1 MQPKNLLPITN
12 TKQKADGQIESH
24 RKLTERVHAAGGK
37 IAAQIYHA
45 GRETSS
51 AVTGVQP
58 VAPSAVREPSMPET
72 PRELTIPEIHT
83 LVEQFGDC
91 AKRAKAAGFDAVEVH
106 GAHGYLAGAFASPL
120 SNKRSD
126 EYGGTIRNRARFGME
141 IIRNIKEKCGKD
153 YPVLY
158 RISSVEYVPGG
169 LDIEESKVIARLME
183 EAGADC
189 IHCSQGVYA
198 STHTIIPPS
207 VFPRAGYVEHA
218 AEMKKAVQ
226 IPVIAVGRIND
237 VEIAESVLQSK
248 KADLVTMARASL
260 ADPELPNKVLKGRG
274 DEVIRCIG
282 CLQGCIGENGKGNG
296 IRCLV
301 NPLTGMED
309 EYDLTPADKAKQVL
323 VIGGG
328 IAGCE
333 AAISAALKG
342 HKVTLIEKNDRLGGQ
357 WIPASVPIGKS
368 EFTSFL
374 CWQKSMLE
382 KMHVQILL
390 NTAADAELIKL
401 YEPDTVI
408 IATGSRPF
416 IPPIQG
422 ADQHFVVATHDVLLG
437 KTEPGNRVV
446 VIGGGLVGAETA
458 DMLGQQCE
466 QVTIIEMLPQ
476 IMKDGEAAPTKYM
489 KERFF
494 QNGVQIHTSTK
505 LLEIG
510 DHTVTAENLIYS
522 AYLPGSAG
530 STDHRCDRSI
540 DPVAVQW
547 SCRRIQSS
555 VSDGASDRRCS
566 CRRGVAGDRNLW
578 HSLGDGS
585 DCNCQFCAERTGH
598 TADFYSDCCNFTDG
612 SCIWSIFKSK
622 RQAAENRCTVRRNH
636 RNFRNY
642 RTGNLWDHT
651 AEKETVYLWLYLGC
665 NRKCNRCDTGSNTV
679 CVCRT
684 SGTDLRGKFHI
695 CGKSGFISSLCHR
708 SSSDDYRNNRK
719 YPAVWVRTKAKGKR
733 RAFYFGTNC
742 FQSADRRTQ
751 ISKRRQ

>member
-1 MQPKNLLPITN
+1 MLITN

-189 IHCSQGVYA
+189 IQCSQGVYA

-309 EYDLTPADKAKQVL
+309 EYDLTPAEKAKQVL

-390 NTAADAELIKL
+390 NTTADAELIKL

-422 ADQHFVVATHDVLLG
+422 ADQDFVVAAHDVLLG

-476 IMKDGEAAPTKYM
+476 IMKDGEVAPTKYM

-530 STDHRCDRSI
+530 STDHRCDWSI

-684 SGTDLRGKFHI
+684 SRTDLRGKFHI

>member
-1 MQPKNLLPITN
+1 MKVFEPMKINGLELKNRMVVSAMVTNYCTPDGNATEKFIAYHEHKAKGGWGLIITEDYAVTPTAGGFVNLPGLWE
-12 TKQKADGQIESH
+12 DGQIESH

-106 GAHGYLAGAFASPL
+106 GAHGYLVGAFASPF

-169 LDIEESKVIARLME
+169 LGIEESKVIARLME

-237 VEIAESVLQSK
+237 VEIAESVLQSE

-309 EYDLTPADKAKQVL
+309 EYDLTPAEKAKQVL

-390 NTAADAELIKL
+390 NTTADAELIKL

-422 ADQHFVVATHDVLLG
+422 ADQDFVVTAHDVLLG

-466 QVTIIEMLPQ
+466 QVTMIEMLPQ

-489 KERFF
+489 KERFS

-510 DHTVTAENLIYS
+510 DHTVTAEKDGERFVLENIDTVII
-522 AYLPGSAG
+522 AVGVK
-530 STDHRCDRSI
+530 TDRTLLDSMEH
-540 DPVAVQW
+540 V
-547 SCRRIQSS
+547 SCKILK
-555 VSDGASDRRCS
+555 
-566 CRRGVAGDRNLW
+566 AGDAN
-578 HSLGDGS
+578 GVKNG
-585 DCNCQFCAERTGH
+585 
-598 TADFYSDCCNFTDG
+598 
-612 SCIWSIFKSK
+612 
-622 RQAAENRCTVRRNH
+622 
-636 RNFRNY
+636 
-642 RTGNLWDHT
+642 
-651 AEKETVYLWLYLGC
+651 YLGIREGYEAGL
-665 NRKCNRCDTGSNTV
+665 N
-679 CVCRT
+679 
-684 SGTDLRGKFHI
+684 
-695 CGKSGFISSLCHR
+695 
-708 SSSDDYRNNRK
+708 
-719 YPAVWVRTKAKGKR
+719 A
-733 RAFYFGTNC
+733 
-742 FQSADRRTQ
+742 
-751 ISKRRQ
+751 

>member
-1 MQPKNLLPITN
+1 MKVFEPMKINGLELKNRMVVSAMVTNYCTPDGNATEKFIAYHEHKAKGGWGLIITEDYAVTPTAGGFVNLPGLWE
-12 TKQKADGQIESH
+12 DGQIESH

-58 VAPSAVREPSMPET
+58 VAPSAVRESSMPET

-106 GAHGYLAGAFASPL
+106 GAHGYLVGAFASPF

-309 EYDLTPADKAKQVL
+309 EYDLTPAEKAKQVL

-390 NTAADAELIKL
+390 NTTADAELIKL

-416 IPPIQG
+416 IPSIQG
-422 ADQHFVVATHDVLLG
+422 ADQDFVVTAHDVLLG

-489 KERFF
+489 KERFS

-510 DHTVTAENLIYS
+510 DHTVTAEKDGERFVLEN
-522 AYLPGSAG
+522 
-530 STDHRCDRSI
+530 I
-540 DPVAVQW
+540 DTVIVAVGVKTDRTLLDSMEHV
-547 SCRRIQSS
+547 SCK
-555 VSDGASDRRCS
+555 VLKVGDAN
-566 CRRGVAGDRNLW
+566 GVKNG
-578 HSLGDGS
+578 
-585 DCNCQFCAERTGH
+585 
-598 TADFYSDCCNFTDG
+598 
-612 SCIWSIFKSK
+612 
-622 RQAAENRCTVRRNH
+622 
-636 RNFRNY
+636 
-642 RTGNLWDHT
+642 
-651 AEKETVYLWLYLGC
+651 YLGIREGYEAGL
-665 NRKCNRCDTGSNTV
+665 N
-679 CVCRT
+679 
-684 SGTDLRGKFHI
+684 
-695 CGKSGFISSLCHR
+695 
-708 SSSDDYRNNRK
+708 
-719 YPAVWVRTKAKGKR
+719 A
-733 RAFYFGTNC
+733 
-742 FQSADRRTQ
+742 
-751 ISKRRQ
+751 

>member
-1 MQPKNLLPITN
+1 MKVFEPMKINGLELKNRMVVSAMVTNYCTPDGKATEKFIAYHEHKAKGGWGLIITEDYAVTPTAGGFVNLPGLWV
-12 TKQKADGQIESH
+12 DGQIESH

-106 GAHGYLAGAFASPL
+106 GAHGYLAGAFASPF

-207 VFPRAGYVEHA
+207 VFLRAGYVEHA

-301 NPLTGMED
+301 NPLTRMED
-309 EYDLTPADKAKQVL
+309 EYDLTPAEKAKQVL

-390 NTAADAELIKL
+390 NTTADAELIKL

-422 ADQHFVVATHDVLLG
+422 ADQDFVVAAHDVLLG

-476 IMKDGEAAPTKYM
+476 IMKDEEAAPTKYM

-494 QNGVQIHTSTK
+494 QNGVQIHTATK

-510 DHTVTAENLIYS
+510 DHTVTAEKDGERFVLENIDTVII
-522 AYLPGSAG
+522 AVGVK
-530 STDHRCDRSI
+530 TDRTLLDSMEH
-540 DPVAVQW
+540 V
-547 SCRRIQSS
+547 SCK
-555 VSDGASDRRCS
+555 VLKVGDAN
-566 CRRGVAGDRNLW
+566 GVKNG
-578 HSLGDGS
+578 
-585 DCNCQFCAERTGH
+585 
-598 TADFYSDCCNFTDG
+598 
-612 SCIWSIFKSK
+612 
-622 RQAAENRCTVRRNH
+622 
-636 RNFRNY
+636 
-642 RTGNLWDHT
+642 
-651 AEKETVYLWLYLGC
+651 YLGIREGYEAGL
-665 NRKCNRCDTGSNTV
+665 N
-679 CVCRT
+679 
-684 SGTDLRGKFHI
+684 
-695 CGKSGFISSLCHR
+695 
-708 SSSDDYRNNRK
+708 
-719 YPAVWVRTKAKGKR
+719 A
-733 RAFYFGTNC
+733 
-742 FQSADRRTQ
+742 
-751 ISKRRQ
+751 

>member
-1 MQPKNLLPITN
+1 MKVFEPMKINGLELKNRIVVSAMVTNYCTPDGNATEKFIAYHEHKAKGGWGLIITEDYAVTPTAGGFVNLPGLWE
-12 TKQKADGQIESH
+12 DGQIESH

-106 GAHGYLAGAFASPL
+106 GAHGYLVGAFASPF

-141 IIRNIKEKCGKD
+141 IIRNIKEKCGED

-248 KADLVTMARASL
+248 KADLVTMARTSL

-296 IRCLV
+296 IRCLI

-309 EYDLTPADKAKQVL
+309 EYDLTPAEKAKQVL

-390 NTAADAELIKL
+390 NTTADAELIKL

-422 ADQHFVVATHDVLLG
+422 ADQDFVVTAHDVLLG

-466 QVTIIEMLPQ
+466 QVTIIEMLSQ

-489 KERFF
+489 KERFS

-510 DHTVTAENLIYS
+510 DHTVTAEKDGERFVLENIDTVII
-522 AYLPGSAG
+522 AVGVK
-530 STDHRCDRSI
+530 TDRTLLDSMEH
-540 DPVAVQW
+540 V
-547 SCRRIQSS
+547 SCK
-555 VSDGASDRRCS
+555 VLKVGDAN
-566 CRRGVAGDRNLW
+566 GVKNG
-578 HSLGDGS
+578 
-585 DCNCQFCAERTGH
+585 
-598 TADFYSDCCNFTDG
+598 
-612 SCIWSIFKSK
+612 
-622 RQAAENRCTVRRNH
+622 
-636 RNFRNY
+636 
-642 RTGNLWDHT
+642 
-651 AEKETVYLWLYLGC
+651 YLGIREGYEAGL
-665 NRKCNRCDTGSNTV
+665 N
-679 CVCRT
+679 
-684 SGTDLRGKFHI
+684 
-695 CGKSGFISSLCHR
+695 
-708 SSSDDYRNNRK
+708 
-719 YPAVWVRTKAKGKR
+719 A
-733 RAFYFGTNC
+733 
-742 FQSADRRTQ
+742 
-751 ISKRRQ
+751 

>member
-1 MQPKNLLPITN
+1 MPITN

-207 VFPRAGYVEHA
+207 VFLRAGYVEHA

-248 KADLVTMARASL
+248 KADLATMARASL

-309 EYDLTPADKAKQVL
+309 EYDLTPAEKAKQVL

-333 AAISAALKG
+333 ATISAALKG

-374 CWQKSMLE
+374 C
-382 KMHVQILL
+382 
-390 NTAADAELIKL
+390 
-401 YEPDTVI
+401 
-408 IATGSRPF
+408 
-416 IPPIQG
+416 
-422 ADQHFVVATHDVLLG
+422 
-437 KTEPGNRVV
+437 
-446 VIGGGLVGAETA
+446 
-458 DMLGQQCE
+458 
-466 QVTIIEMLPQ
+466 
-476 IMKDGEAAPTKYM
+476 
-489 KERFF
+489 
-494 QNGVQIHTSTK
+494 
-505 LLEIG
+505 
-510 DHTVTAENLIYS
+510 
-522 AYLPGSAG
+522 
-530 STDHRCDRSI
+530 
-540 DPVAVQW
+540 
-547 SCRRIQSS
+547 
-555 VSDGASDRRCS
+555 
-566 CRRGVAGDRNLW
+566 
-578 HSLGDGS
+578 
-585 DCNCQFCAERTGH
+585 
-598 TADFYSDCCNFTDG
+598 
-612 SCIWSIFKSK
+612 
-622 RQAAENRCTVRRNH
+622 
-636 RNFRNY
+636 
-642 RTGNLWDHT
+642 
-651 AEKETVYLWLYLGC
+651 
-665 NRKCNRCDTGSNTV
+665 
-679 CVCRT
+679 
-684 SGTDLRGKFHI
+684 
-695 CGKSGFISSLCHR
+695 
-708 SSSDDYRNNRK
+708 
-719 YPAVWVRTKAKGKR
+719 
-733 RAFYFGTNC
+733 
-742 FQSADRRTQ
+742 
-751 ISKRRQ
+751 

>member
-1 MQPKNLLPITN
+1 MLITN

-169 LDIEESKVIARLME
+169 LDIEESKAIARLME

-309 EYDLTPADKAKQVL
+309 EYDLTPAEKAKQVL

-390 NTAADAELIKL
+390 NTTADAELIKL

-422 ADQHFVVATHDVLLG
+422 ADQDFVVAAHDVLLG

-446 VIGGGLVGAETA
+446 VIGGGLVGAEAA

-665 NRKCNRCDTGSNTV
+665 NRKCNRCDTGCNTV

>member
-1 MQPKNLLPITN
+1 MKVFEPMKINGLELKNRMVVSAMVTNYCTPDGNATEKFIAYHEHKAKGGWGLIITEDYAVTPTAGGFVNLPGLWE
-12 TKQKADGQIESH
+12 DGQIESH

-106 GAHGYLAGAFASPL
+106 GAHGYLVGAFASPF

-309 EYDLTPADKAKQVL
+309 EYDLTPAEKAKQVL

-333 AAISAALKG
+333 AAISAALRG

-390 NTAADAELIKL
+390 NTTADAELIKL

-422 ADQHFVVATHDVLLG
+422 ADQDFVVTAHDVLLG

-510 DHTVTAENLIYS
+510 DHTVTAEKDGERFVLENIDTVII
-522 AYLPGSAG
+522 AVGVK
-530 STDHRCDRSI
+530 TDRTLLDSMEH
-540 DPVAVQW
+540 V
-547 SCRRIQSS
+547 SCK
-555 VSDGASDRRCS
+555 VLKVGDAN
-566 CRRGVAGDRNLW
+566 GVKNG
-578 HSLGDGS
+578 
-585 DCNCQFCAERTGH
+585 
-598 TADFYSDCCNFTDG
+598 
-612 SCIWSIFKSK
+612 
-622 RQAAENRCTVRRNH
+622 
-636 RNFRNY
+636 
-642 RTGNLWDHT
+642 
-651 AEKETVYLWLYLGC
+651 YLGIREGYEAGL
-665 NRKCNRCDTGSNTV
+665 N
-679 CVCRT
+679 
-684 SGTDLRGKFHI
+684 
-695 CGKSGFISSLCHR
+695 
-708 SSSDDYRNNRK
+708 
-719 YPAVWVRTKAKGKR
+719 A
-733 RAFYFGTNC
+733 
-742 FQSADRRTQ
+742 
-751 ISKRRQ
+751 

>member
-1 MQPKNLLPITN
+1 MKVFEPMKINGLELKNRMVVSAMVTNYCTPDGKATEKFIAYHEHKAKGGWGLIITEDYAVTPTAGGFVNLPGLW
-12 TKQKADGQIESH
+12 ADGQIESH

-106 GAHGYLAGAFASPL
+106 GAHGYLAGAFASPF

-207 VFPRAGYVEHA
+207 VFLRAGYVEHA

-309 EYDLTPADKAKQVL
+309 EYDLTLAEKAKQVL

-333 AAISAALKG
+333 ATISAALKG

-390 NTAADAELIKL
+390 NTTADAELIKL

-422 ADQHFVVATHDVLLG
+422 ADQDFVVAAHDVLLG

-446 VIGGGLVGAETA
+446 VIGGGLVGAGTA

-476 IMKDGEAAPTKYM
+476 IMKDGEATPTKYM

-510 DHTVTAENLIYS
+510 DHTVTAEKDGERFVLENIDTVII
-522 AYLPGSAG
+522 AVGVK
-530 STDHRCDRSI
+530 TDRTLLDSMEH
-540 DPVAVQW
+540 V
-547 SCRRIQSS
+547 SCK
-555 VSDGASDRRCS
+555 VLKVGDAN
-566 CRRGVAGDRNLW
+566 GVKNG
-578 HSLGDGS
+578 
-585 DCNCQFCAERTGH
+585 
-598 TADFYSDCCNFTDG
+598 
-612 SCIWSIFKSK
+612 
-622 RQAAENRCTVRRNH
+622 
-636 RNFRNY
+636 
-642 RTGNLWDHT
+642 
-651 AEKETVYLWLYLGC
+651 YLGIREGYEAGL
-665 NRKCNRCDTGSNTV
+665 N
-679 CVCRT
+679 
-684 SGTDLRGKFHI
+684 
-695 CGKSGFISSLCHR
+695 
-708 SSSDDYRNNRK
+708 
-719 YPAVWVRTKAKGKR
+719 A
-733 RAFYFGTNC
+733 
-742 FQSADRRTQ
+742 
-751 ISKRRQ
+751 

>member
-1 MQPKNLLPITN
+1 MKVFEPMKINGLELKNRIVVSAMVTNYCTPDGNATEKFIAYHEHKAKGGWGLIITEDYAVTPTAGGFVNLPGLWE
-12 TKQKADGQIESH
+12 DGQIESH

-106 GAHGYLAGAFASPL
+106 GAHGYLVGAFASPF

-296 IRCLV
+296 IRCLI

-309 EYDLTPADKAKQVL
+309 EYDLTPAEKAKQVL

-390 NTAADAELIKL
+390 NTTADAELIKL

-422 ADQHFVVATHDVLLG
+422 ADQDFVVTAHDVLLG

-466 QVTIIEMLPQ
+466 QVTIIEMLSQ

-489 KERFF
+489 KERFS

-510 DHTVTAENLIYS
+510 DHTVTAEKDGERFVLENIDTVII
-522 AYLPGSAG
+522 AVGVK
-530 STDHRCDRSI
+530 TDRTLLDSMEH
-540 DPVAVQW
+540 V
-547 SCRRIQSS
+547 SCK
-555 VSDGASDRRCS
+555 VLKVGDAN
-566 CRRGVAGDRNLW
+566 GVKNG
-578 HSLGDGS
+578 
-585 DCNCQFCAERTGH
+585 
-598 TADFYSDCCNFTDG
+598 
-612 SCIWSIFKSK
+612 
-622 RQAAENRCTVRRNH
+622 
-636 RNFRNY
+636 
-642 RTGNLWDHT
+642 
-651 AEKETVYLWLYLGC
+651 YLGIREGYEAGL
-665 NRKCNRCDTGSNTV
+665 N
-679 CVCRT
+679 
-684 SGTDLRGKFHI
+684 
-695 CGKSGFISSLCHR
+695 
-708 SSSDDYRNNRK
+708 
-719 YPAVWVRTKAKGKR
+719 A
-733 RAFYFGTNC
+733 
-742 FQSADRRTQ
+742 
-751 ISKRRQ
+751 

>member
-1 MQPKNLLPITN
+1 MPITN

-58 VAPSAVREPSMPET
+58 VAHSAVREPSMPET

-106 GAHGYLAGAFASPL
+106 GAHGYLAGAFASPF

-207 VFPRAGYVEHA
+207 VFLRAGYVEHA

-309 EYDLTPADKAKQVL
+309 EYDLTPAEKAKQVL

-333 AAISAALKG
+333 ATISAALKG
-342 HKVTLIEKNDRLGGQ
+342 HKVTLIEKMTDWADSGFPHR
-357 WIPASVPIGKS
+357 
-368 EFTSFL
+368 FR
-374 CWQKSMLE
+374 LE
-382 KMHVQILL
+382 KASLL
-390 NTAADAELIKL
+390 
-401 YEPDTVI
+401 
-408 IATGSRPF
+408 R
-416 IPPIQG
+416 
-422 ADQHFVVATHDVLLG
+422 
-437 KTEPGNRVV
+437 
-446 VIGGGLVGAETA
+446 
-458 DMLGQQCE
+458 
-466 QVTIIEMLPQ
+466 
-476 IMKDGEAAPTKYM
+476 
-489 KERFF
+489 
-494 QNGVQIHTSTK
+494 
-505 LLEIG
+505 
-510 DHTVTAENLIYS
+510 
-522 AYLPGSAG
+522 
-530 STDHRCDRSI
+530 
-540 DPVAVQW
+540 
-547 SCRRIQSS
+547 
-555 VSDGASDRRCS
+555 
-566 CRRGVAGDRNLW
+566 
-578 HSLGDGS
+578 
-585 DCNCQFCAERTGH
+585 FCA
-598 TADFYSDCCNFTDG
+598 S
-612 SCIWSIFKSK
+612 
-622 RQAAENRCTVRRNH
+622 RRVC
-636 RNFRNY
+636 
-642 RTGNLWDHT
+642 W
-651 AEKETVYLWLYLGC
+651 
-665 NRKCNRCDTGSNTV
+665 RKCMY
-679 CVCRT
+679 
-684 SGTDLRGKFHI
+684 
-695 CGKSGFISSLCHR
+695 R
-708 SSSDDYRNNRK
+708 S
-719 YPAVWVRTKAKGKR
+719 
-733 RAFYFGTNC
+733 F
-742 FQSADRRTQ
+742 
-751 ISKRRQ
+751 